1 MLSKK
6 TKYALHALV
15 YLAKNGNIEKPVLIS
30 EIAQKAHIPK
40 KFLETILLDLK
51 NVGYLASKKGKG
63 GGYYLRKS
71 PDEIHLTQ
79 IIRLFDGAIALL
91 SCVSLNY
98 YQKCME
104 CENEDICGLRKT
116 FMEVRDETLK
126 VLENN
131 TLATI
136 LAKEKIITLIS
147 N

>member
-15 YLAKNGNIEKPVLIS
+15 YLAKNGSIDKPILII

-51 NVGYLASKKGKG
+51 NAGYLASKKGKG

-79 IIRLFDGAIALL
+79 IIRLLDGAIALL
-91 SCVSLNY
+91 TCVSLNY
-98 YQKCME
+98 YEKCLE
-104 CENEDICGLRKT
+104 CEDENSCGLRKV

-126 VLENN
+126 ILENN

-136 LAKEKIITLIS
+136 MNYEL
-147 N
+147 